1 MEVLISDL
9 WIFIFEHYLDVY
21 TLRTVLTLCRES
33 QKYAKNILR
42 KKQKYSLA
50 SIASPGFLQQYCIK
64 RIFPLCFNFA
74 PNGNLLM
81 ISLNP
86 EPRLRTFNSM
96 TGVLIS
102 SFSVWSPSV
111 PSLMLSRQGDLWI
124 PAELGDELHKL
135 ILPPPP
141 SLLEPTLDA
150 STRLTCPFNFRA
162 ASYDEDSNLFL
173 FLHNSIPEV
182 AIISPSSEV
191 LCRIR
196 CEDDLSESVLKGQEH
211 DGYTSHFVLNTK
223 KKLMYLHK
231 HTAGKRYLIFLI
243 DHIRLTFFSFQ
254 LEIQL

>member
-1 MEVLISDL
+1 MESLISDV
-9 WIFIFEHYLDVY
+9 WIFIFEHYLDIY
-21 TLRTVLTLCRES
+21 TLRKVLTLCKEA

-50 SIASPGFLQQYCIK
+50 SITSPGYTQQYSIK

-86 EPRLRTFNSM
+86 DPRLRTFNSM
-96 TGVLIS
+96 TGALIS
-102 SFSVWSPSV
+102 SYAIWSPSA

-141 SLLEPTLDA
+141 SVVEPTLA
-150 STRLTCPFNFRA
+150 NAPHLTCPFNFRA
-162 ASYDEDSNLFL
+162 ACYDEDSNLFH

-182 AIISPSSEV
+182 AIISPSSEI

-196 CEDDLSESVLKGQEH
+196 CEDELSESILKGQEH
-211 DGYTSHFVLNTK
+211 DGYTSHFALNTK

-231 HTAGKRYLIFLI
+231 HTAGKK
-243 DHIRLTFFSFQ
+243 S
-254 LEIQL
+254 